1 MAEVVAR
8 GSSRAPAATDD
19 ETFAELRTLL
29 VGPERQEL
37 LELQAHVLDPAV
49 QTRDISR
56 VLPDAIALRADDPQ
70 LTRALAPSVEEAIT
84 SSVRRDP
91 RPLADALFPVIGPAI
106 RKAIAHTLS
115 GMIES
120 LNRTLEQSVSVRAL
134 HWRWEALRTG
144 KSFAEVVLL
153 HTLQYRVEQ
162 VFLIHAETGLLL
174 QHLSADPRASQDADQ
189 ISAMLT
195 AIRDFARDS
204 FRVGGHEGL
213 EGLHVGE
220 LVVIIEQG
228 PHAVLAGVVR
238 GTPPHAVR
246 VMFQDALESVHRQMS
261 PELRAFRGDSAPFE
275 LVRPVLEGCL
285 VAQFRGVEQRTSP
298 RRWVIAGAVV
308 LLALGA
314 WWFLGVRQRQRW
326 DDYVA
331 RLRAEPGL
339 VVVSQFRE
347 RGKFVVSGLRDPLAR
362 DPASLV
368 AASNL
373 SPNDVEGRWEPYE
386 AIQPAFVIARGQDL
400 LRPPAGVTLA
410 YRDGTLTATGPAS
423 DRWIVDSERL
433 APALPGVRR
442 FAYAGVS
449 PDARLA
455 QSLASVALLFPKGE
469 SFLDAGQDPAIADAL
484 RSLTALNDL
493 ATLRGRTYSVDVV
506 GHADTDGP
514 DQVNSP
520 LSLARADA
528 VLKLLPLDRLPAL
541 TFAPVGVGVAEPL
554 EPGSTEIEKTRNR
567 RVSFRVHTDATPQ
580 DGRR

>member
-8 GSSRAPAATDD
+8 GSSRAAAAEDD

-37 LELQAHVLDPAV
+37 HELQAHVLDPTV
-49 QTRDISR
+49 QTQDISR
-56 VLPDAIALRADDPQ
+56 VLPDAIALRSEDPQ
-70 LTRALAPSVEEAIT
+70 LMRALAPSVEEAIT

-106 RKAIAHTLS
+106 RKAIAHTLT

-120 LNRTLEQSVSVRAL
+120 LNRTLEQSVSFRAL

-144 KSFAEVVLL
+144 KPFAEVVLL

-174 QHLSADPRASQDADQ
+174 QHLSADAHASQDADQ

-213 EGLHVGE
+213 EGLHVGD

-228 PHAVLAGVVR
+228 PHAILAGVVR

-246 VMFQDALESVHRQMS
+246 VTFQDALESVHRQMA
-261 PELRAFRGDSAPFE
+261 PELRAFRGDAAPFE
-275 LVRPVLEGCL
+275 MVRPLLEACL
-285 VAQFRGVEQRTSP
+285 VSQFRGMEQPRSP
-298 RRWVIAGAVV
+298 RRWIIAGAVV

-314 WWFLGVRQRQRW
+314 WWSFGYVQSRRW
-326 DDYVA
+326 NDYLT

-339 VVVSQFRE
+339 VVVSQGRE
-347 RGKFVVSGLRDPLAR
+347 SGKFVVTGLRDPLAR

-368 AASNL
+368 SASNL
-373 SPNDVEGRWEPYE
+373 SPDAVEGRWEPYE
-386 AIQPAFVIARGQDL
+386 AIQPAFVVARGQDL
-400 LRPPAGVTLA
+400 LRPPAGVTLS
-410 YRDGTLTATGPAS
+410 YRDGTLTASGPAS

-433 APALPGVRR
+433 APALQGVRR
-442 FAYAGVS
+442 FAYAGQS
-449 PDARLA
+449 PEARLTQA
-455 QSLASVALLFPKGE
+455 LSSVALLFPKGE

-493 ATLRGRTYSVDVV
+493 ATLRGRIYRVDVV

-514 DQVNSP
+514 NELNSP
-520 LSLARADA
+520 LSAARAEA
-528 VLKLLPLDRLPAL
+528 VMRMLPMDRLGAL
-541 TFAPVGVGVAEPL
+541 TFTPVGVGIAEPL
-554 EPGSTEIEKTRNR
+554 ASGSTEVEKTQNR
-567 RVSFRVHTDATPQ
+567 RVSFHVHADAPTQ
-580 DGRR
+580 DTRR

>member
-8 GSSRAPAATDD
+8 GSSRAPAAEDD

-29 VGPERQEL
+29 VGPERREL
-37 LELQAHVLDPAV
+37 LALQAHVLDPAV
-49 QTRDISR
+49 QTQDISR
-56 VLPDAIALRADDPQ
+56 VLPDAIALRSDDPQ

-106 RKAIAHTLS
+106 RKAIAHTLT

-120 LNRTLEQSVSVRAL
+120 LNRTLEQSVSLRAL
-134 HWRWEALRTG
+134 SWRWEAVRTG
-144 KSFAEVVLL
+144 KPFAEIVLL

-228 PHAVLAGVVR
+228 PHAILAGVVR

-246 VMFQDALESVHRQMS
+246 VMFQDALESVHRQMA
-261 PELRAFRGDSAPFE
+261 PELRAFKGDSAPFE
-275 LVRPVLEGCL
+275 LIRPVLEGCL
-285 VAQFRGVEQRTSP
+285 VSQFRGMDQRQSP
-298 RRWVIAGAVV
+298 RRYLIAAAVV
-308 LLALGA
+308 LLALGV
-314 WWFLGVRQRQRW
+314 WWYVGFRERRRW
-326 DDYVA
+326 DTYLSH
-331 RLRAEPGL
+331 LRSEPGL
-339 VVVSQFRE
+339 VVVSQGRE
-347 RGKFVVSGLRDPLAR
+347 GGKFVVTGLRDPLAR
-362 DPASLV
+362 DPESLV

-373 SPNDVEGRWEPYE
+373 AADDVVGRWEPYE
-386 AIQPAFVIARGQDL
+386 AIQPQFVVARGQDL
-400 LRPPAGVTLA
+400 LRPPAGVTLS
-410 YRDGTLTATGPAS
+410 YRDGTLTASGPAS
-423 DRWIVDSERL
+423 DRWIVESERL
-433 APALPGVRR
+433 APALQGVRR
-442 FAYAGVS
+442 FAYAGQS
-449 PDARLA
+449 PEARLA
-455 QSLASVALLFPKGE
+455 ESLGRVALLFPKGE
-469 SFLDAGQDPAIADAL
+469 AFLDGGQDPAIADAL

-493 ATLRGRTYSVDVV
+493 ATLRGRTYRVDVV

-514 DQVNSP
+514 DDVNSP
-520 LSLARADA
+520 LSAARAEA
-528 VLKLLPLDRLPAL
+528 VMRILPVDRLVAL
-541 TFAPVGVGVAEPL
+541 TFTPVGVGVAEPL
-554 EPGSTEIEKTRNR
+554 AAGTTEAEKTQNR

-580 DGRR
+580 DSRR